1 MSFESTG
8 NAGASTWSTTGSAN
22 DGGRFT
28 PPISPSRSGM
38 PRSPTF
44 LTAALD
50 TDTESEGA
58 PAPHAAS
65 HRTASGDGHAG
76 HHDDLS
82 LRSGSPASEAQSEHA
97 PISPADV
104 PYTSTAFGRDH
115 YYHEMIEEEEESGD
129 EGSSFDGHGGAEHMV
144 NEDEFH
150 DDTASERSF

>member
-8 NAGASTWSTTGSAN
+8 NAGASTWSTTGSAGN
-22 DGGRFT
+22 GGRFT
-28 PPISPSRSGM
+28 PPISPTRGGL

-58 PAPHAAS
+58 AVEHAS
-65 HRTASGDGHAG
+65 YHRTASGDGHAG
-76 HHDDLS
+76 QHDDLS

-97 PISPADV
+97 RISPADV

-115 YYHEMIEEEEESGD
+115 YYHEMVEEEGSGD
-129 EGSSFDGHGGAEHMV
+129 EGSSFDGHGGAEEVV

-150 DDTASERSF
+150 DDSASERSY